1 MQNLIVKYSK
11 TVIVKIEVYLGV
23 IYFMFLEESFKLII
37 ENINEALISIDDE
50 GNLFIINKKAE
61 ELLGINS
68 DNDLGKPV
76 EQVISATNLPRILAT
91 GNKEL
96 NQKFVFNNREFIT
109 NRIPII
115 VNGQVKGAVAIFDDV
130 TVRRRMQDEMSADK
144 LYIDILDTI
153 MNTFNEWVVVI
164 NEKGIIT
171 MMSKSYKEFVNC
183 SDAEGRH
190 VADVIENTRMHKVL
204 ENGNM
209 EIAEIQEIKG
219 NKMIA
224 MRVPL
229 KKDGKIIG
237 AVGKVMFKDIKD
249 FYSISK
255 KLNDL
260 EKEVEF
266 YKDKLG
272 KDRKAKYSFEN
283 IIGDSDKI
291 EEVKDLAKKVG
302 NTNSNVLLIGE
313 SGTGKE
319 LFAHAIHNSSKRY
332 LGPFVKINCAAI
344 PPELLEAELFG
355 YEEGAFTGAK
365 KGGKKGKFELASGGT
380 IFLDEIGDM
389 PMNMQVKLLRVIQEK
404 EIERIGGNILKE
416 IDVRIITA
424 TNRDLESSIKEG
436 EFREDLYYRLNVMKI
451 VLPPL
456 RERKEDIPI
465 LANSLRGKV
474 ASRLG
479 IYVEGISKETIE
491 CLVSYDWPGNIRELE
506 NVIERAINLLDSD
519 LVIKPEHLP
528 ERLTKNKFKKYV
540 TESKYLKDIV
550 EEVEKEVI
558 RECLIKNEWNKN
570 KTAKLL
576 GISRAGLY
584 KKIEEYR
591 LDNI

>member
-1 MQNLIVKYSK
+1 
-11 TVIVKIEVYLGV
+11 
-23 IYFMFLEESFKLII
+23 MFLEESFKPII
-37 ENINEALISIDDE
+37 ENINEALISINDK
-50 GNLFIINKKAE
+50 GNLFFVNKKAE
-61 ELLGINS
+61 ELLGIS
-68 DNDLGKPV
+68 SEKDLGKPI
-76 EQVISATNLPRILAT
+76 EQVISETNLLRVLET
-91 GNKEL
+91 GNNEV
-96 NQKFVFNNREFIT
+96 NQKFIFNNREFIT

-115 VNGQVKGAVAIFDDV
+115 INGQVKGTVAIFDDV
-130 TVRRRMQDEMSADK
+130 TIRRKMQHEMSADK

-190 VADVIENTRMHKVL
+190 VTDVIENTRMHKVL

-209 EIAEIQEIKG
+209 EIAEIHEIKG
-219 NKMIA
+219 NKMVA

-229 KKDGKIIG
+229 KKDGKVIG

-249 FYSISK
+249 FYSIGK
-255 KLNDL
+255 KLNNL

-266 YKDKLG
+266 YKDKLD

-283 IIGDSDKI
+283 IIGESDKI
-291 EEVKDLAKKVG
+291 EEVKGLAKKVG

-319 LFAHAIHNSSKRY
+319 LFAHSIHNSSKRY

-344 PPELLEAELFG
+344 PSELLEAELFG

-416 IDVRIITA
+416 IDVRIIAA
-424 TNRDLESSIKEG
+424 TNKDLESSVKEG
-436 EFREDLYYRLNVMKI
+436 KFREDLYYRLNVMKI

-474 ASRLG
+474 ANRLG

-491 CLVSYDWPGNIRELE
+491 CLMSYEWPGNIRELE

-519 LVIKPEHLP
+519 LVIKPKHLP

-540 TESKYLKDIV
+540 NESKYLKDIV

-591 LDNI
+591 LENI